1 MSERMTDGR
10 LAQLVAFAS
19 NPSLKPWISELAFEL
34 QAERAKVAKLE
45 AERDEWVKDNVKLE
59 AKVAELETE
68 NKALIHDLHAYMDT
82 ANAELN
88 RAEKAEAKAAE
99 LEEQNRSLQN
109 FLTLTSHSHDETV
122 VTDLRLHIDR
132 LEATIERVK
141 ALRPETVNVGFGSTF
156 VIPLE
161 RLEVALE
168 EISDE

>member
-1 MSERMTDGR
+1 MNNPIVPVNCGSCEYRER
-10 LAQLVAFAS
+10 
-19 NPSLKPWISELAFEL
+19 
-34 QAERAKVAKLE
+34 
-45 AERDEWVKDNVKLE
+45 LE
-59 AKVAELETE
+59 AKVAVPVLCP
-68 NKALIHDLHAYMDT
+68 LCVGSGQHAQVAST
-82 ANAELN
+82 AAFQVCGECHGRGVLYPPAW
-88 RAEKAEAKAAE
+88 REAAEAKAAE